1 MGRVLQKSWLM
12 LAVLLGPAIL
22 SGSLHAAPLEA
33 RPDVRVIID
42 VSGSMRQNDPEQL
55 AAEALEL
62 LVALLPSGARA
73 GVWTFGE
80 RVENPLPSGPVNAE
94 WREEAVS
101 LAPRL
106 VEYEQ
111 FTDIEAA
118 IRQAATPEAHG
129 YPHLVLLTDGVIDL
143 PPRLGAKPSIDDVSR
158 RTLLESVGPRLAAEN
173 VAIHAIAFS
182 DEADLD
188 LVERLS
194 QQTGGLSAPVE
205 TPDALLGAFL
215 NIFDRIFPSD
225 RLPLT
230 DGQFLVESG
239 LDGFTALLFR
249 EVPTEASGHERPP
262 PVLIA
267 PDGSRY
273 SVDSPPHGAT
283 WRSESRYDLVQV
295 PDPMPGQWRLEGGVE
310 KESRITI
317 VSPLSLQTS
326 GVPGTLYLGFEV
338 PIEVWL
344 TRDGETVDQDEL
356 PAHLE
361 VTAVLHDDMG
371 STHAAVVFDQVAE
384 RFTGTLPAPALIGTA
399 QLVIRA
405 EGQGFR
411 RQRIQAV
418 NVLPAIAA
426 QHEAENDRVVLTA
439 EHPLLDRDNTR
450 LHGQLQGA
458 RLDAE
463 PEAMRR
469 WLIGLPELDPGL
481 SQPLLLRA
489 EVTLDGETRELRL
502 PRLLLF
508 PQGEIAIDQAIGPA
522 VLGIERFHEELDPV
536 RELHFPPSQTG
547 GMDRF
552 LTFVERFPRLAQS
565 QWDDWKPMLDRQF
578 EAGRLD
584 PRIWGLILLLTL
596 ALLLLGL
603 AWRRQ
608 QQRMRRRSWR
618 RRVTTRQREEPHV

>member
-1 MGRVLQKSWLM
+1 MHKSWLW
-12 LAVLLGPAIL
+12 LAVLLVPALL
-22 SGSLHAAPLEA
+22 SGSLPAAPLEE

-42 VSGSMRQNDPEQL
+42 VSGSMRHNDPEQL

-80 RVENPLPSGPVNAE
+80 RVENPLPQGPVTSA
-94 WREEAVS
+94 WREQAMS

-106 VEYEQ
+106 VEYQQ
-111 FTDIEAA
+111 FTDIESA
-118 IRQAATPEAHG
+118 IRDAAAPETDGHR
-129 YPHLVLLTDGVIDL
+129 HLVLLTDGVIDL
-143 PPRLGAKPSIDDVSR
+143 SPRLGAKPGVDDVSR
-158 RTLLESVGPRLAAEN
+158 RTLLESLGPRLAAGD

-205 TPDALLGAFL
+205 SPDALLGAFL

-230 DGQFLVESG
+230 DDQFLVEPG
-239 LDGFTALLFR
+239 LDGFTALLFHDGKDESDDR
-249 EVPTEASGHERPP
+249 EGSP
-262 PVLIA
+262 PVLIG
-267 PDGSRY
+267 PDGSRFTAE
-273 SVDSPPHGAT
+273 SPPAGAT

-295 PDPMPGQWRLEGGVE
+295 PNPMPGQWRLEGGVD
-310 KESRITI
+310 KDSRITI
-317 VSPLSLQTS
+317 ASPLSLQTS
-326 GVPGTLYLGFEV
+326 GIPGSLYLGFDV
-338 PIEVWL
+338 PLEAWL
-344 TRDGETVDQDEL
+344 THEGETVNQDAL

-361 VTAVLHDDMG
+361 MTVSLHDDTG
-371 STHAAVVFDQVAE
+371 STQSAVVLEQAEE
-384 RFTGTLPAPALIGTA
+384 RFTGTLPAPALTGTA

-426 QHEAENDRVVLTA
+426 RHEEEAERVVLTA
-439 EHPLLDRDNTR
+439 EHPLLDHDNTR

-463 PEAMRR
+463 PLVSRR
-469 WLIGLPELDPGL
+469 WMIELPALDPGL

-508 PQGEIAIDQAIGPA
+508 PQGETAIDQAEGPA

-536 RELHFPPSQTG
+536 REARAPVSQPG
-547 GMDRF
+547 SMDRL
-552 LTFVERFPRLAQS
+552 LTLVERLPRLAQS
-565 QWDDWKPMLDRQF
+565 QWDDWRPMLDRQL
-578 EAGRLD
+578 EAGRQD
-584 PRIWGLILLLTL
+584 PRIWGLVLLV
-596 ALLLLGL
+596 AVVLLLLGL
-603 AWRRQ
+603 IWRRQ
-608 QQRMRRRSWR
+608 QRRGRRRF
-618 RRVTTRQREEPHV
+618 TTTQREEPHV

>member
-1 MGRVLQKSWLM
+1 MLHKSWLW
-12 LAVLLGPAIL
+12 LAVLLVPALL
-22 SGSLHAAPLEA
+22 SGSLPAAPLEE

-42 VSGSMRQNDPEQL
+42 VSGSMRHNDPEQL

-80 RVENPLPSGPVNAE
+80 RVENPLPQGPVTSA
-94 WREEAVS
+94 WREQAMS

-106 VEYEQ
+106 VEYQQ
-111 FTDIEAA
+111 FTDIESA
-118 IRQAATPEAHG
+118 IRDAAAPETDGHR
-129 YPHLVLLTDGVIDL
+129 HLVLLTDGVIDL
-143 PPRLGAKPSIDDVSR
+143 SPRLGAKPGVDDVSR
-158 RTLLESVGPRLAAEN
+158 RTLLESLGPRLAAGD

-205 TPDALLGAFL
+205 SPDALLGAFL

-230 DGQFLVESG
+230 DDQFLVEPG
-239 LDGFTALLFR
+239 LDGFTALLFHDGKDESDDR
-249 EVPTEASGHERPP
+249 EGSP
-262 PVLIA
+262 PVLIG
-267 PDGSRY
+267 PDGSRFTAE
-273 SVDSPPHGAT
+273 SPPAGAT

-295 PDPMPGQWRLEGGVE
+295 PNPMPGQWRLEGGVD
-310 KESRITI
+310 KDSRITI
-317 VSPLSLQTS
+317 ASPLSLQTS
-326 GVPGTLYLGFEV
+326 GIPGSLYLGFDV
-338 PIEVWL
+338 PLEAWL
-344 TRDGETVDQDEL
+344 THEGETVNQDAL

-361 VTAVLHDDMG
+361 MTVSLHDDTG
-371 STHAAVVFDQVAE
+371 STQSAVVLEQAEE
-384 RFTGTLPAPALIGTA
+384 RFTGTLPAPALTGTA

-426 QHEAENDRVVLTA
+426 RHEEEAERVVLTA
-439 EHPLLDRDNTR
+439 EHPLLDHDNTR

-463 PEAMRR
+463 PLVSRR
-469 WLIGLPELDPGL
+469 WMIELPALDPGL

-508 PQGEIAIDQAIGPA
+508 PQGETAIDQAEGPA

-536 RELHFPPSQTG
+536 REARAPVSQPG
-547 GMDRF
+547 SMDRL
-552 LTFVERFPRLAQS
+552 LTLVERLPRLAQS
-565 QWDDWKPMLDRQF
+565 QWDDWRPMLDRQL
-578 EAGRLD
+578 EAGRQD
-584 PRIWGLILLLTL
+584 PRIWGLVLLV
-596 ALLLLGL
+596 AVVLLLLGL
-603 AWRRQ
+603 IWRRQ
-608 QQRMRRRSWR
+608 QRRGRRRF
-618 RRVTTRQREEPHV
+618 TTTQREEPHV

>member
-1 MGRVLQKSWLM
+1 MLHKSWLW
-12 LAVLLGPAIL
+12 LAVLLVPALL
-22 SGSLHAAPLEA
+22 SGSLPAAPLEQ

-42 VSGSMRQNDPEQL
+42 VSGSMRHNDPEQL

-80 RVENPLPSGPVNAE
+80 RVENPLPQGPVTSA
-94 WREEAVS
+94 WREQAMS

-106 VEYEQ
+106 GEYQQ
-111 FTDIEAA
+111 FTDIESA
-118 IRQAATPEAHG
+118 IRDAAAPETDGHR
-129 YPHLVLLTDGVIDL
+129 HLVLLTDGVIDL
-143 PPRLGAKPSIDDVSR
+143 SPRLGAKPGVDDVSR
-158 RTLLESVGPRLAAEN
+158 RTLLESLGPRLAAGD

-205 TPDALLGAFL
+205 SPDALLGAFL

-230 DGQFLVESG
+230 DDQFLVEPG

-249 EVPTEASGHERPP
+249 EAPDEADGRERAPA
-262 PVLIA
+262 VLIA
-267 PDGSRY
+267 PDGRRFT
-273 SVDSPPHGAT
+273 VDVPPDGAT
-283 WRSESRYDLVQV
+283 WRSESRYDLIQV
-295 PDPMPGQWRLEGGVE
+295 PDPMPGQWRLEGGVD
-310 KESRITI
+310 KDSRITI

-326 GVPGTLYLGFEV
+326 GVPGTLYLGFDV
-338 PIEVWL
+338 PLEAWL
-344 TRDGETVDQDEL
+344 THDGDVLGQDAL

-361 VTAVLHDDMG
+361 VTAILHDDKG
-371 STHAAVVFDQVAE
+371 STQSAVVLEQVAE
-384 RFTGTLPAPALIGTA
+384 RFTGTLPAPALTGTA
-399 QLVIRA
+399 QLVIQA

-426 QHEAENDRVVLTA
+426 RHEAENDRVVLTA
-439 EHPLLDRDNTR
+439 EHPLLDHDNTR

-463 PEAMRR
+463 PQAARR

-502 PRLLLF
+502 PRLVLF
-508 PQGEIAIDQAIGPA
+508 PQGETAIDQAAGPA
-522 VLGIERFHEELDPV
+522 ALGIERFHEELDLVP
-536 RELHFPPSQTG
+536 ESSSPASQSG

-552 LTFVERFPRLAQS
+552 LSLVERLPRLAQS
-565 QWDDWKPMLDRQF
+565 QWDDWRPILDRQI
-578 EAGRLD
+578 EAGRQD
-584 PRIWGLILLLTL
+584 PRIWGLVLLV
-596 ALLLLGL
+596 AVVLLLLGL
-603 AWRRQ
+603 TWRRQ
-608 QQRMRRRSWR
+608 QRRGRQRFT
-618 RRVTTRQREEPHV
+618 TTRREEPHV

>member
-1 MGRVLQKSWLM
+1 MGRVLHKSWLW
-12 LAVLLGPAIL
+12 LAVLLGPALL
-22 SGSLHAAPLEA
+22 SGSLPAAPLEE

-42 VSGSMRQNDPEQL
+42 VSGSMRHNDPEQL

-80 RVENPLPSGPVNAE
+80 RVENPLPLGPVTSA
-94 WREEAVS
+94 WREQAMS
-101 LAPRL
+101 LSPRL
-106 VEYEQ
+106 VEYQQ
-111 FTDIEAA
+111 FTDIESA
-118 IRQAATPEAHG
+118 IREAAAPETDGHR
-129 YPHLVLLTDGVIDL
+129 HLVLLTDGVIDL
-143 PPRLGAKPSIDDVSR
+143 SPRLGAKPGIDDVSR
-158 RTLLESVGPRLAAEN
+158 RTLLESLGPRLTAGD

-205 TPDALLGAFL
+205 SPDALLGAFL

-230 DGQFLVESG
+230 DDQFLVEPG

-249 EVPTEASGHERPP
+249 KAPDEAEGRERAPA
-262 PVLIA
+262 VLIA
-267 PDGSRY
+267 PDGRRFT
-273 SVDSPPHGAT
+273 VEAPPDGAT
-283 WRSESRYDLVQV
+283 WRSESRYDLIQV
-295 PDPMPGQWRLEGGVE
+295 PDPMPGQWRLEGGVD
-310 KESRITI
+310 KDSRITI
-317 VSPLSLQTS
+317 VSPLSLQT
-326 GVPGTLYLGFEV
+326 GGIPGTLYLGFDV
-338 PIEVWL
+338 PLEAWL
-344 TRDGETVDQDEL
+344 THDGEVLGQDAL

-361 VTAVLHDDMG
+361 MTAILHDDKG
-371 STHAAVVFDQVAE
+371 STQSAVVLEQAAD
-384 RFTGTLPAPALIGTA
+384 RFIGTLPAPALTGTA

-411 RQRIQAV
+411 RQRIQTV

-426 QHEAENDRVVLTA
+426 RHEAESDRVLLTA
-439 EHPLLDRDNTR
+439 EHPLLDHDNTR

-463 PEAMRR
+463 PQASRR

-502 PRLLLF
+502 PRLVLF
-508 PQGEIAIDQAIGPA
+508 PHSETAIDQAAGPA
-522 VLGIERFHEELDPV
+522 VLGIERFHEELDLVP
-536 RELHFPPSQTG
+536 ESSSPASQSG

-552 LTFVERFPRLAQS
+552 LSLVERLPRLAQS
-565 QWDDWKPMLDRQF
+565 QWEDWRPILDRQI
-578 EAGRLD
+578 EAGRQD
-584 PRIWGLILLLTL
+584 PRIWGLVLLV
-596 ALLLLGL
+596 AVVLLLLGL
-603 AWRRQ
+603 TWRRQ
-608 QQRMRRRSWR
+608 QRRGRRRFT
-618 RRVTTRQREEPHV
+618 TTRREEPHV